1 MPQKS
6 MPAPVFHNTPL
17 ISLALFLTAEFQATE
32 GEYSHSCLSTDKTE
46 NRPRQTSFTQ
56 HFDHAGYCT
65 VYWHTTKL
73 SQLKYDTDTDN
84 NTKTKTNKK
93 PVIIVF

>member
-17 ISLALFLTAEFQATE
+17 ISLALFLTAEFQAPE

-46 NRPRQTSFTQ
+46 NRARQTSSFTQ
-56 HFDHAGYCT
+56 HFDHADYCT
-65 VYWHTTKL
+65 VYWHTIKL
-73 SQLKYDTDTDN
+73 SQLKYDTDNDK
-84 NTKTKTNKK
+84 KTHTQNGYNC
-93 PVIIVF
+93 ILS